1 MARFSSRRLIPN
13 LVPQTPNTSLCAT
26 TVQDKD
32 AATAVE
38 LDTEMEN
45 AKSQP

>member
-1 MARFSSRRLIPN
+1 MARFSNCRLTPNPIPW
-13 LVPQTPNTSLCAT
+13 TPNTALYAT

-32 AATAVE
+32 VVIAVE

-45 AKSQP
+45 AKS

>member
-1 MARFSSRRLIPN
+1 MLLYTITIQDED
-13 LVPQTPNTSLCAT
+13 VV
-26 TVQDKD
+26 TV
-32 AATAVE
+32 VE